1 MKKSEVY
8 NSNSIDHFFRGAFS
22 VDILLITYHDKK
34 LKILLQEKKEIPFQ
48 NECGLPGELILPN
61 EDVDEAMEK
70 LMTSL
75 VGQSNFY
82 KKQLTTFSNINR
94 HPLGRIVTFAYYGL
108 IPFERLNQNLSS
120 ELKWCEISKRPKL
133 ILDHNDIFEKVLQH
147 FREDLLSH
155 AIVFHILPDKFILSD
170 VIHVYE
176 QTLDE
181 TFDVRNF
188 RKKILSSGT
197 IKPLG
202 EFRKSKSHG
211 GRPAEL
217 YELNTNKKKIV
228 KDRIRFDLFN

>member
-1 MKKSEVY
+1 MKKSEAY
-8 NSNSIDHFFRGAFS
+8 NTISIDRFFRGAFS

-48 NECGLPGELILPN
+48 NEWGLPGELILPN

-70 LMTSL
+70 LMTTL
-75 VGQSNFY
+75 VGQSDFY

-120 ELKWCEISKRPKL
+120 ELKWCEISKLPKL
-133 ILDHNDIFEKVLQH
+133 ILDHNHIVDKVFQR
-147 FREDLLSH
+147 FRKGLLSRP
-155 AIVFHILPDKFILSD
+155 IVFHTLPDKFILSD
-170 VIHVYE
+170 IIGVYE
-176 QTLDE
+176 QALNE

-188 RKKILSSGT
+188 RKKILSSR
-197 IKPLG
+197 IIIPLG

-217 YELNTNKKKIV
+217 YELNTTKKKIT